1 MSNSLLWFSETEIK
15 SNQNIKSFFRRVSLM
30 HSSILCFIYG
40 EHVRCEAR
48 TIEKKNVKHGKTI
61 LEILQN
67 LYYYETHT
75 KTRRSLYVD
84 TKVCF

>member
-1 MSNSLLWFSETEIK
+1 MSNSRLWFSETEIK
-15 SNQNIKSFFRRVSLM
+15 SNQNIKRFFRRVSLM
-30 HSSILCFIYG
+30 HSLILFFIYG

-48 TIEKKNVKHGKTI
+48 TIEKEKQCKNGQTI

-75 KTRRSLYVD
+75 KTR
-84 TKVCF
+84 T